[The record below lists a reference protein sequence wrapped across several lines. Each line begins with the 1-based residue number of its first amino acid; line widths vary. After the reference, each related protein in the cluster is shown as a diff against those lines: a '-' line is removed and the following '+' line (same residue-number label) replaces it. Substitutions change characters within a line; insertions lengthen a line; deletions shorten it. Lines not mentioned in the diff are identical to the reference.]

1 MKTLKSYWIW
11 GFWKKKSRPP
21 TSPKFQTHK
30 KIFLHIFTPIRF
42 LFKICPKTYK
52 SFIQIKDPKI
62 TSLSLTF
69 KLKTKGILYTDTRF
83 INLHKLKSKGIFYT
97 DTRFINLQKLK
108 TKGILYTDTRF
119 INLHKLKTKGIFYTD
134 TRFINL
140 HKLKTKGIFYTDTT
154 FLPSN

>member
-1 MKTLKSYWIW
+1 MTKKVPKKVPKRAPTCSKVFFLKFWTKIQKSYWIW

-62 TSLSLTF
+62 TSLHFFTFHFHFTTRLGTF
-69 KLKTKGILYTDTRF
+69 KGFCTERARLGTLKKKSQNFEILTQNEHLPAQRF
-83 INLHKLKSKGIFYT
+83 F
-97 DTRFINLQKLK
+97 F
-108 TKGILYTDTRF
+108 
-119 INLHKLKTKGIFYTD
+119 
-134 TRFINL
+134 
-140 HKLKTKGIFYTDTT
+140 
-154 FLPSN
+154 